1 VVNQKT
7 VIMQTI
13 TKEKIIEILKN
24 EIGLSGVICEEIV
37 NKIFS
42 EIFEITKNKNKLKL
56 KNFGNFYINSKK
68 ARPARNLQTNQVVM
82 IAARKVLRFLPAK
95 ALKASIN
102 QQE

>member
-1 VVNQKT
+1 
-7 VIMQTI
+7 MQTI

-42 EIFEITKNKNKLKL
+42 EIFEIAKTNDKLGL
-56 KNFGNFYINSKK
+56 KNFGSFYVNNKK
-68 ARPARNLQTNQVVM
+68 SRPARNLQTNEVVI

-102 QQE
+102 EKS